1 MAISNGYATLAEVKA
16 SLRIPSSDTIDDTLL
31 ETAIESASRMIDG
44 YTARTFSN
52 AGTAVRNFAAT
63 DDLNLII
70 DDAISISEVAS
81 TDEIGDTYTVW
92 KVTDY
97 QLEPLNSRSDG
108 LYMPYTGIRAVN
120 DYAWPVVDQQAL
132 VRITGVWGWPAI
144 PIAIKQATIIQSSR
158 LFKRLDSPL
167 GVAGFGDM
175 GAIRVGRYLDPDVEQ
190 LAMPFRIMRNFG

>member
-1 MAISNGYATLAEVKA
+1 MAITNGYATLTDVKNA
-16 SLRIPSSDTIDDTLL
+16 LRITDAIDDSLL
-31 ETAIESASRMIDG
+31 EVAIESASRMIDS

-63 DDLNLII
+63 DALNLII
-70 DDAISISEVAS
+70 DDAISVTTVQS
-81 TDEIGDTYTVW
+81 TDEIGDTYTTW
-92 KVTDY
+92 TANDY

-120 DYAWPVVDQQAL
+120 DYTWPVVDQQAL
-132 VRITGVWGWPAI
+132 CRITAVWGWAAVPT
-144 PIAIKQATIIQSSR
+144 AIKQATIIQSSR

-167 GVAGFGDM
+167 GVLGMGDL
-175 GAIRVGRYLDPDVEQ
+175 GQIRVSRYLDPDVEQ

>member
-1 MAISNGYATLAEVKA
+1 MAITNGYATLSEVKA
-16 SLRIPSSDTIDDTLL
+16 SLRITDAIDDSLL

-44 YTARTFSN
+44 FTARTFSN
-52 AGTAVRNFAAT
+52 AGTATRNYAAT

-132 VRITGVWGWPAI
+132 CRITGVWGWASVPTAI
-144 PIAIKQATIIQSSR
+144 RQATVIQSSR

-167 GVAGFGDM
+167 GIAGFGDM
-175 GAIRVGRYLDPDVEQ
+175 GAIRVNRYLDSDVEQ
-190 LAMPFRIMRNFG
+190 LAMPYRIMRNFG

>member
-1 MAISNGYATLAEVKA
+1 VKA
-16 SLRIPSSDTIDDTLL
+16 SLRITDNIDDSLL

-52 AGTAVRNFAAT
+52 AGTATRNFAAT
-63 DDLNLII
+63 DAINLII
-70 DDAISISEVAS
+70 DDAISVSVVSS
-81 TDEIGDTYTVW
+81 TDEVGDTYVVW
-92 KVTDY
+92 GANDF

-120 DYAWPVVDQQAL
+120 TYTWPVVDQQAL
-132 VRITGVWGWPAI
+132 CRITGVWGWPSV

-158 LFKRLDSPL
+158 LYKRLDSPL

-190 LAMPFRIMRNFG
+190 LAMPFKIMRNFG

>member
-1 MAISNGYATLAEVKA
+1 MAITNGYATLLDVKA
-16 SLRIPSSDTIDDTLL
+16 ALRITDGIDDSLL

-44 YTARTFSN
+44 FTARTFYN

-70 DDAISISEVAS
+70 DDAITITEVAS
-81 TDEIGDTYTVW
+81 TDEIGDSYTIW
-92 KVTDY
+92 KPTDF
-97 QLEPLNSRSDG
+97 QLEPVNARADG
-108 LYMPYTGIRAVN
+108 LYSPYTGIRAVN

-132 VRITGVWGWPAI
+132 CRITGTWGWPAV
-144 PIAIKQATIIQSSR
+144 PTAVKQATIIQSSR

-190 LAMPFRIMRNFG
+190 LLMPYRIMRNFG

>member
-1 MAISNGYATLAEVKA
+1 MAITNGYATLTDVKNA
-16 SLRIPSSDTIDDTLL
+16 LRITDALDDSLL

-44 YTARTFSN
+44 YTARTFYN
-52 AGTAVRNFAAT
+52 GGTAVRNFAAT
-63 DDLNLII
+63 DALNLII
-70 DDAISISEVAS
+70 DDAISVTTVQS
-81 TDEIGDTYTVW
+81 TDEVGDTYTTW
-92 KVTDY
+92 TANDF

-108 LYMPYTGIRAVN
+108 LYMPYTGIRAVG
-120 DYAWPVVDQQAL
+120 DYTWPVVDQQAL
-132 VRITGVWGWPAI
+132 CKVTAVWGWASI
-144 PIAIKQATIIQSSR
+144 PTAIKQATIIQASR

>member
-1 MAISNGYATLAEVKA
+1 MAITNGYATLSEVKA
-16 SLRIPSSDTIDDTLL
+16 SLRITDAIDDSLL

-44 YTARTFSN
+44 FTARTFSN
-52 AGTAVRNFAAT
+52 AGTATRNFAAT

-132 VRITGVWGWPAI
+132 CRITGVWGWASVPMAI
-144 PIAIKQATIIQSSR
+144 RQATIIQSSR

-167 GVAGFGDM
+167 GIAGFGDL

-190 LAMPFRIMRNFG
+190 LAMPYRIMRNFG

>member
-1 MAISNGYATLAEVKA
+1 MAITNGYATLTDVKNA
-16 SLRIPSSDTIDDTLL
+16 LRITDALDDSLL

-44 YTARTFSN
+44 YTARTFYN
-52 AGTAVRNFAAT
+52 AGTATRYFAAT
-63 DDLNLII
+63 DALNLII
-70 DDAISISEVAS
+70 DDAISVTTVQS
-81 TDEIGDTYTVW
+81 TDEVGDTYTTW
-92 KVTDY
+92 TANDF

-108 LYMPYTGIRAVN
+108 LYMPYTGIRAVG
-120 DYAWPVVDQQAL
+120 DYTWPVVDQQAL
-132 VRITGVWGWPAI
+132 CRITAVWGWAQVPT
-144 PIAIKQATIIQSSR
+144 AIKQATIIQASR

>member
-1 MAISNGYATLAEVKA
+1 MAITNGYATLAEVKA
-16 SLRIPSSDTIDDTLL
+16 SLRITDAIDDALL

-44 YTARTFSN
+44 YTARTFYN
-52 AGTAVRNFAAT
+52 AGTAVRNYAAT

-92 KVTDY
+92 KTTDY

-132 VRITGVWGWPAI
+132 CRITGVWGWASVPT
-144 PIAIKQATIIQSSR
+144 AIKQATVIQSSR

-167 GVAGFGDM
+167 GIAGFGDM
-175 GAIRVGRYLDPDVEQ
+175 GAIRVNRYLDSDVEQ
-190 LAMPFRIMRNFG
+190 LAMPYRIMRNFG

>member
-1 MAISNGYATLAEVKA
+1 MAITNGYATLTDVKNA
-16 SLRIPSSDTIDDTLL
+16 LRITDALDDSLL
-31 ETAIESASRMIDG
+31 ETAIESASRMIDS

-63 DDLNLII
+63 DALNLII
-70 DDAISISEVAS
+70 DDAISVTTVQS
-81 TDEIGDTYTVW
+81 TDEIGDTYTTW
-92 KVTDY
+92 TANDY

-120 DYAWPVVDQQAL
+120 DYTWPVVDQQAL
-132 VRITGVWGWPAI
+132 CRITAVWGWSAVPT
-144 PIAIKQATIIQSSR
+144 AIKQATIIQSSR

-167 GVAGFGDM
+167 GVLGMGDL
-175 GAIRVGRYLDPDVEQ
+175 GQIRVSRYLDPDVEQ

>member
-1 MAISNGYATLAEVKA
+1 MAITNGYATLSEVKA
-16 SLRIPSSDTIDDTLL
+16 SLRITDNIDDTLL

-52 AGTAVRNFAAT
+52 GGTAVRNFAAT

-70 DDAISISEVAS
+70 DDAITVLEVAS
-81 TDEIGDTYTVW
+81 TDEIGSTYTIW
-92 KVTDY
+92 KNTDF

-132 VRITGVWGWPAI
+132 CRITAVWGWASVPT
-144 PIAIKQATIIQSSR
+144 AIKQATVIQSSR
-158 LFKRLDSPL
+158 LYKRLDSPL
-167 GVAGFGDM
+167 GIAGFGDM
-175 GAIRVGRYLDPDVEQ
+175 GAIRVNRYLDSDVEQ